1 MDLEIDISLIKL
13 NEEDIRKSRGLDF
26 SLLNPD
32 IKLIVGQFPE
42 VFPCYEDKEID
53 YSEGRRVISVGVKR
67 APTAEFS
74 YTVTDHASVEGKLNV
89 IVGRKSY
96 TQKEVDELRDQI
108 DPRTLGIEITD

>member
-1 MDLEIDISLIKL
+1 MGLEINISLLRL
-13 NEEDIRKSRGLDF
+13 NEEEIKKSRGLDF
-26 SLLNPD
+26 SILNPD
-32 IKLIVGQFPE
+32 IKFLLGQSPE

-53 YSEGRRVISVGVKR
+53 YSEGRRVISVIVKR
-67 APTAEFS
+67 SPTAEFS